1 MHVLAYANQSV
12 VTKRLSLS
20 TYGRAADF
28 VGRVVDE
35 LPILVGHPFVL
46 EAQQHVRLDLTRH
59 LRPVGE
65 RSARK
70 RAALHDA
77 IDCCLLFAPQLIR
90 FASAGPDR
98 FGCGHSG
105 RQARAARM
113 PPALDDSTAA
123 GQGGRS
129 FAPNLT
135 LINPQLSR
143 CNYRVWLGNFSAVTI
158 IDLKSA
164 FILTS
169 SDNLLN

>member
-1 MHVLAYANQSV
+1 MQIKAWSRNV
-12 VTKRLSLS
+12 SLS

-35 LPILVGHPFVL
+35 LSILVGHPFVL

-65 RSARK
+65 RLARK

-98 FGCGHSG
+98 S
-105 RQARAARM
+105 AERAQRE
-113 PPALDDSTAA
+113 A
-123 GQGGRS
+123 G
-129 FAPNLT
+129 
-135 LINPQLSR
+135 
-143 CNYRVWLGNFSAVTI
+143 
-158 IDLKSA
+158 
-164 FILTS
+164 TS
-169 SDNLLN
+169 STHASCAR